1 MALTLTQIYLDPLQ
15 KKALAARAKER
26 GRKPSEGYREA
37 VDAYVAGA
45 TIEDLQLL
53 DAATRHAE
61 SDIQEMIRTLDAGK
75 KRADKFFAE
84 IEKIKKTG
92 DSK

>member
-1 MALTLTQIYLDPLQ
+1 MALALTQVYLDPQQ
-15 KKALAARAKER
+15 KKALAARGKER
-26 GRKPSEGYREA
+26 GRKPSEAFREA

-45 TIEDLQLL
+45 TIEDLNLL

-61 SDIQEMIRTLDAGK
+61 SEIDEMIRVLDAGK

-84 IEKIKKTG
+84 IEKIKKNS
-92 DSK
+92 DQA